1 MAISKKH
8 LMFANEY
15 LKDLNATAAYKRA
28 GYTAKGNA
36 AEVNAARLL
45 RHAQVAKI
53 VQAAMD
59 ARSKRTKIDADY
71 VLTGIKNT
79 IERCAQE
86 VPVLDKDGN
95 QTGEYKFD
103 SGAVLKGYELLGKH
117 LKLFTD
123 KVELSGKLSF
133 REWLTQQTGSPTAS

>member
-133 REWLTQQTGSPTAS
+133 REWLTRQTGSPTAS